1 MTRRVRRFLSELKRR
16 KVYHVAAVYVVVAF
30 AIWEAA
36 DIAFPSVGLP
46 DAAVT
51 FIIVVTALGFPL
63 ALVLAWAYEVRPES
77 AGVEPAGAAP
87 ARIPAPEATPGD
99 DRHAV
104 DPPPAS
110 IAILPFD
117 NMTAEPDSGYFADG
131 IVEELTNALAQVR
144 EVRVVARTS
153 AFGFRGSGLDVREV
167 GRALGVAY
175 LVEGSVRRAGDRLRV
190 TAQLVDAAE
199 GHHVWS
205 ERFERRVGDVF
216 AIQDEIVEAVAESI
230 LSRLPVITRQGPEA
244 RTTDTAALD
253 FYLRARSETQKL
265 TPAAL
270 ANATTLYEEA
280 IARDPDFALAHA
292 GLALALVFR
301 ALGWDVEPGRE
312 LMPRASVAA
321 GRALALAPDLPEA
334 HLARGHVLL
343 QHVRDYKAA
352 KREMERALELNPS
365 FFDAYIG
372 LEFYYTYIEGDDDEA
387 QRLVRRAQELS
398 PFDPRPRSRL
408 GIIHYMFGRYAEA
421 EAIFRQMEA
430 EGSHPYLAWLSLGDL
445 AVRVGRPEEAAQWAE
460 KLLGM
465 DLLSNGALGMA
476 GTFMAAAHRVERAES
491 CLRELERRNARGSE
505 NWFWI
510 AAVLAALG
518 RFDEAFA
525 RLDQAFEQRDS
536 NLLYLTIVPRLS
548 GLQDD
553 ARFAELL
560 TRLRL
565 EHWIPGLCRREAIP
579 S

>member
-1 MTRRVRRFLSELKRR
+1 MTRRVRRFLSELMRR
-16 KVYHVAAVYVVVAF
+16 KVYHVAVVYVVVAF

-51 FIIVVTALGFPL
+51 FVVVLSVLGFPL
-63 ALVLAWAYEVRPES
+63 ALVLAWAYEVRPEAPS
-77 AGVEPAGAAP
+77 SEIETAGVVTFTEPPRRASP
-87 ARIPAPEATPGD
+87 
-99 DRHAV
+99 
-104 DPPPAS
+104 PPPAS

-117 NMTAEPDSGYFADG
+117 NMTPEPDSGYFADG
-131 IVEELTNALAQVR
+131 IVEELTNALARVR

-167 GRALGVAY
+167 GRALSVAY

-205 ERFERRVGDVF
+205 ERYERRVGDVF
-216 AIQDEIVEAVAESI
+216 AIQDEIVAAVADSI
-230 LSRLPVITRQGPEA
+230 LSRLPVIARQGPAA
-244 RTTDTAALD
+244 RTTDTVALEL
-253 FYLRARSETQKL
+253 YLRARSETQKL

-270 ANATTLYEEA
+270 ANATDLYSEA
-280 IARDPDFALAHA
+280 IARDPEFALAHA
-292 GLALALVFR
+292 GLAVALVFR

-321 GRALALAPDLPEA
+321 ERALALAPDLPEA

-343 QHVRDYKAA
+343 QHVRDYPAA

-372 LEFYYTYIEGDDDEA
+372 LEFYYTYIEGDDEEA

-430 EGSHPYLAWLSLGDL
+430 EGSHPYLAWLSLGDV
-445 AVRVGRPEEAAQWAE
+445 AVRTGRVEEAAQWGE
-460 KLLGM
+460 KILGM
-465 DLLSNGALGMA
+465 DPLSNGALGMA
-476 GTFMAAAHRVERAES
+476 GSFMAAAHRVERAES

-510 AAVLAALG
+510 AAVMAALG
-518 RFDEAFA
+518 RLDAAFA
-525 RLDQAFEQRDS
+525 RLDQAFGQRDA

-553 ARFAELL
+553 QRFAELL

-565 EHWIPGLCRREAIP
+565 EHWIPRLCRGEAIAT
-579 S
+579 

>member
-1 MTRRVRRFLSELKRR
+1 MTRRVRRFLSELMRR
-16 KVYHVAAVYVVVAF
+16 KVYHVAVVYVVVAL

-51 FIIVVTALGFPL
+51 FVVVLSIFGFPL
-63 ALVLAWAYEVRPES
+63 ALVLAWAYEVRPEAPS
-77 AGVEPAGAAP
+77 SEAEVAAVVTSTRPPTRAAP
-87 ARIPAPEATPGD
+87 
-99 DRHAV
+99 
-104 DPPPAS
+104 PPPAS

-117 NMTAEPDSGYFADG
+117 NMTPEPDSGYFADG
-131 IVEELTNALAQVR
+131 IVEELTNALARVR

-153 AFGFRGSGLDVREV
+153 AFGFRGSGLDIREV
-167 GRALGVAY
+167 GRALNVAY

-190 TAQLVDAAE
+190 TAQLVDATE

-205 ERFERRVGDVF
+205 ERYERRVGDVF
-216 AIQDEIVEAVAESI
+216 AIQDEIVAAVADSI
-230 LSRLPVITRQGPEA
+230 LSRLPVIARQGPAA
-244 RTTDTAALD
+244 RTTDTVALD
-253 FYLRARSETQKL
+253 LYLRARSETQKL

-270 ANATTLYEEA
+270 ANATDLYGEA
-280 IARDPDFALAHA
+280 IARDPEFALAHA
-292 GLALALVFR
+292 GLAVALVFR

-312 LMPRASVAA
+312 LMPRARVAA
-321 GRALALAPDLPEA
+321 DRALALAPDLPEA

-343 QHVRDYKAA
+343 QHVRDYPAA

-365 FFDAYIG
+365 YFDAYIG
-372 LEFYYTYIEGDDDEA
+372 LEFYYTYIQGDDEEA
-387 QRLVRRAQELS
+387 QRLARRAQELS

-421 EAIFRQMEA
+421 EAIFRQIEA
-430 EGSHPYLAWLSLGDL
+430 QGSHPYLAWLCLGDV
-445 AVRVGRPEEAAQWAE
+445 AIRTGRVEEAAHWGE
-460 KLLGM
+460 KILGM
-465 DLLSNGALGMA
+465 DPLSNGALGMA
-476 GTFMAAAHRVERAES
+476 GAFMGAAHRVERAES
-491 CLRELERRNARGSE
+491 CLRELERRNMRGSE

-518 RFDEAFA
+518 RLDAAFA

-553 ARFAELL
+553 QRFAELL

-565 EHWIPGLCRREAIP
+565 EHWIPRLCRREAMAT
-579 S
+579 